1 MFGWIA
7 FLGLLGVSLFF
18 PHSEISGASLLH
30 ETLRFLLF
38 ILSLFILLKEPNR
51 KNKFLFL
58 NFALVFFFSV
68 FDHLYKFVGSSG
80 SLLVTER
87 YAGFYFYQYL
97 DRLAFYFF
105 LSFAIVYAVIDSLFR
120 DFRIYQKY
128 ILALLIVGGFVVWY
142 YHPYF

>member
-58 NFALVFFFSV
+58 NFAIVFSFSV
-68 FDHLYKFVGSSG
+68 FFHLYYFIGPNG
-80 SLLVTER
+80 SLLVNQG
-87 YAGFYFYQYL
+87 YSNHYYYQYV
-97 DRLAFYFF
+97 DRLAYYFF
-105 LSFAIVYAVIDSLFR
+105 LSFAIVYAVIDSLSR
-120 DFRIYQKY
+120 DFRVYQKY
-128 ILALLIVGGFVVWY
+128 IFALL
-142 YHPYF
+142 